1 MKLVQFWRPNVG
13 YRIGLVRNENVV
25 DITMPEA
32 GLKSANDLIEHAA
45 AGGMPLAEFVER
57 VLNAQPRAVYAWSE
71 LDTPRD
77 LYAPHLALPLLPPEV
92 WGAGVT
98 YQRSAEFRA
107 NEVGETGE
115 TIYDRVYHAPRPE
128 IFFKGTA
135 TRCAGPNQPI
145 GIRRDSTFTAPEP
158 ELAVVLGPRG
168 GIVAYTIA
176 NDVSAWDIERD
187 NPLYLPQSK
196 VFRGACALG
205 PCLVTPDELPE
216 PYNLDIHCRILR
228 GGETIFQESSNTSR
242 MKRTFEE
249 LLDSLLC
256 DNPLPGASVLCTGT
270 GIIVPQACALREGD
284 IVEIEIPPI
293 GVLRNPVQQWG
304 ESTK

>member
-13 YRIGLVRNENVV
+13 YRIGLARGENVI
-25 DITMPEA
+25 DITMPDA
-32 GLKSANDLIEHAA
+32 GLKSVNDLIEHAA
-45 AGGMPLAEFVER
+45 AGGLTLAEFVER

-77 LYAPHLALPLLPPEV
+77 LYAPHLALPLIPPEV
-92 WGAGVT
+92 WAAGVT
-98 YQRSAEFRA
+98 YQRSAEFRD
-107 NEVGETGE
+107 GETGE
-115 TIYDRVYHAPRPE
+115 TLYDRAHHEPRPE

-135 TRCAGPNQPI
+135 TRCVGPNQPV

-158 ELAVVLGPRG
+158 ELALVLGPRG
-168 GIVAYTIA
+168 DIVAYTIA

-196 VFRGACALG
+196 IFRGACALG

-216 PYNLDIHCRILR
+216 PYNVDIHCRIAR
-228 GGETIFQESSNTSR
+228 GSEIIFQESSNTSR
-242 MKRTFEE
+242 LKRTFEE
-249 LLDSLLC
+249 LLDYLLR

-270 GIIVPQACALREGD
+270 GIIVPQDCALRDGD
-284 IVEIEIPPI
+284 VVEIEIPPI
-293 GVLRNPVQQWG
+293 GTLRNPVKRWG
-304 ESTK
+304 EGAS